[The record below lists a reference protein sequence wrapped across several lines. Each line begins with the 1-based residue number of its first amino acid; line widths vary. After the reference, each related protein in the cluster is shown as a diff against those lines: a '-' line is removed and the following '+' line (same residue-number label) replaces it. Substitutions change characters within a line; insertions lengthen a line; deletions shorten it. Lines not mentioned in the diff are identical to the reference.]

1 MAMAKKTSTSK
12 KLGAIDIVEHGK
24 KLESI
29 LKLSQGLREKDR
41 RIPMSYND
49 FLFIANLKPEHVF
62 RNIFQLFYDMVQ
74 YYIPDAEDDFPV
86 NDDSVGFLGYDT
98 TDLLENGVDEPFF
111 ADRIF
116 ANRFMNLAKGF
127 RRGIQNN
134 HIYFF
139 EGPPG
144 SGKSTFLNNLL
155 VKLEEYTKTPDG
167 RLFSVYWKIDLSRLR
182 KGFVLNG
189 VPAGEAESDEENEKN
204 NMLMFSCPNNDHPI
218 MMIPR
223 ELRKDLL
230 KELLLDKTTYTK
242 FTTTKEYEWVLK
254 DTPCPICSSIYNQLI
269 DLLED
274 PAEVFNMIYVRR
286 VEFNR
291 QFGKGISVWNPGDE
305 GMRGLIMN
313 ENLQRYLNDFFRSDD
328 IRFMHSDLA
337 YTNNGVYAL
346 MDIKDNN
353 VKRLVNLH
361 GVISDGVH
369 KVEHI
374 EEKVT
379 SLFMGLLNAEDRKHF
394 ENIRSFQDRII
405 SVTIPYVLDYE
416 TEQKIYRNKFGRNI
430 GKMFLPHVF
439 ENFAKVIISTRL
451 NMENDV
457 LQSWLADKTIYSAH
471 TDDDLLLLRMEL
483 YRGFVPDWLNEEDV
497 KRFNK
502 PVRKKLL
509 ELSELEGQSG
519 FSGRQSLSVFNDFV
533 AKFRERDEL
542 ITMGNV
548 AEYFRNLPEKMAAMV
563 PKGFTEALFRLY
575 EITILNEVKEAIFN
589 VNEQQI
595 VDAISDYLYALNFEM
610 GETVRSKYTENE
622 FTITEDWLYGVE
634 QYLFEEGMSATEIA
648 ARRRAIHKE
657 YIARTLAQDIR
668 IKKMEISDTEQF
680 AQLFKKYGD
689 TLKKHALEPYMAN
702 SNFRRALTEYH
713 TENFNTYDS
722 RLKGDIKFML
732 KSMQKKF
739 CYSAEGALV
748 AVLHVVENNLA
759 EVYKDI

>member
-1 MAMAKKTSTSK
+1 MAKKSKTSQ

-49 FLFIANLKPEHVF
+49 FLFIANLKPELVF
-62 RNIFQLFYDMVQ
+62 RNIFQLFYDMVH
-74 YYIPDAEDDFPV
+74 YYIPETEDDFPV
-86 NDDSVGFLGYDT
+86 SDDSVGFLGYDS

-111 ADRIF
+111 ADRVF
-116 ANRFMNLAKGF
+116 ANRFMNLAKSF
-127 RRGIQNN
+127 RQGIQNN

-155 VKLEEYTKTPDG
+155 IKLEDYTRIPEG
-167 RLFSVYWKIDLSRLR
+167 RLFSVYWKIDLTRLR
-182 KGFVLNG
+182 KGFVEIPN
-189 VPAGEAESDEENEKN
+189 AASDEMSDEEKEKSN
-204 NMLMFSCPNNDHPI
+204 TLMFSCPNNDHPI
-218 MMIPR
+218 LMIPR

-230 KELLLDKTTYTK
+230 KELLLDKAVYEK
-242 FTTTKEYEWVLK
+242 FTTTKEYEWILK
-254 DTPCPICSSIYNQLI
+254 DTPCSICSSIYNQLI
-269 DLLED
+269 DQLDD

-305 GMRGLIMN
+305 GMRGLIVN
-313 ENLQRYLNDFFRSDD
+313 ESLQRFLNNYFRSDD
-328 IRFMHSDLA
+328 FRFVHSDLA

-405 SVTIPYVLDYE
+405 SVTIPYVLDYN
-416 TEQKIYRNKFGRNI
+416 TELKIFQNKFGKNV

-439 ENFAKVIISTRL
+439 ENFAKIIISTRL
-451 NMENDV
+451 ELGNDV
-457 LQSWLADKTIYSAH
+457 LQSWISNKQLYIRY

-483 YRGFVPDWLNEEDV
+483 YRGFVPEWLTEDDV
-497 KRFNK
+497 KRFTK
-502 PVRKKLL
+502 PIRKRLL
-509 ELSELEGQSG
+509 ELSEIEGQSG
-519 FSGRQSLSVFNDFV
+519 VSGRQSLSLFNEFV
-533 AKFRERDEL
+533 AKFREKGEL

-548 AEYFRNLPEKMAAMV
+548 AEYFRNLQEKTASMV
-563 PKGFTEALFRLY
+563 PKGFIDALFRLY
-575 EITILNEVKEAIFN
+575 EISILEEVKEAIFN
-589 VNEQQI
+589 VNEKQI
-595 VDAISDYLYALNFEM
+595 KEAISNYLYALNFEV
-610 GETVRSKYTENE
+610 GETVRSKYTDDE
-622 FTITEDWLYGVE
+622 FTITEAWLYTIE
-634 QYLFEEGMSATEIA
+634 QYLFEEGLSATEISS
-648 ARRRAIHKE
+648 RRRAIHKE
-657 YIARTLAQDIR
+657 YIARTLSQDIR
-668 IKKMEISDTEQF
+668 IKKMDITETEQF

-713 TENFNTYDS
+713 TENFNSYDS
-722 RLKGDIKFML
+722 RLKADIKFML

-739 CYSAEGALV
+739 GYSAEGALV
-748 AVLHVVENNLA
+748 AVMHVVENNLA
-759 EVYKDI
+759 EVYNDL